1 MLSIL
6 VNVLLTLGSAMASVL
21 MNPFS
26 LGLMSFQYVS
36 LLTSRH
42 LSLSCM
48 LQFLHAHCIV
58 FQLQI
63 SFVEYKQGAILKL
76 LAAAGELA
84 LTGWLLQK
92 LLTSSYLPCSTDCG
106 CQTLGAARFF

>member
-1 MLSIL
+1 MAPVPPRLITISTKEATMLSVL
-6 VNVLLTLGSAMASVL
+6 VNVLLTLGSAIMGSVL

-36 LLTSRH
+36 LLTPRH

-48 LQFLHAHCIV
+48 LQLLHAHSIL

-63 SFVEYKQGAILKL
+63 SL
-76 LAAAGELA
+76 GE
-84 LTGWLLQK
+84 
-92 LLTSSYLPCSTDCG
+92 
-106 CQTLGAARFF
+106 